1 MEQLTVPSLLLS
13 SVSIYLDP
21 TCALIHFT
29 KTDDRSKKFIH
40 LLSHPTVDLTLLSQ
54 LCWNGIPFQL
64 RMMAWQ
70 MLFGYLPCHSARRE
84 VALAQKRKEYM
95 DSVKATQTMDRGLWR
110 QIHIDILRTNP
121 TIPLYQC
128 EAVQKVCHACV
139 IGNCFL

>member
-1 MEQLTVPSLLLS
+1 MEQPIAPSLLLS

-29 KTDDRSKKFIH
+29 KTDDRSQKFIH

-128 EAVQKVCHACV
+128 EAVQKVC
-139 IGNCFL
+139 L